1 MSNRKLNFTLTLIH
15 ELDLPID
22 LHQAL
27 TKWYKNI
34 RTNGGYRLTDIGYTT
49 LNNGEIESWSVDL
62 NDIKK
67 IINKKTLL
75 DLDRKIQYPYYLDFK
90 NKKLIL
96 FSSKEA
102 VMVLLYGDLQNWLNN
117 LQSR

>member
-1 MSNRKLNFTLTLIH
+1 MSNRKLNLTSTLIQ

-27 TKWYKNI
+27 TTWYKNI
-34 RTNGGYRLTDIGYTT
+34 RTNGGYRLTDVGYIT
-49 LNNGEIESWSVDL
+49 LNNGEIESWSIDIA
-62 NDIKK
+62 DIKK

-102 VMVLLYGDLQNWLNN
+102 VMVSLYGDLQNWLNN